1 MRRGFWFVAGAA
13 SGVYAL
19 ARVRRAAEALTPEG
33 LRDRWAALSVGAHLF
48 GDELRTEMAVREND
62 LRSRLAPELDGRP
75 ELTAGTTGE
84 HTTELTREGT
94 S

>member
-33 LRDRWAALSVGAHLF
+33 LRDRWAALSVGAQLF
-48 GDELRTEMAVREND
+48 GDELRSEMTVRENE
-62 LRSRLAPELDGRP
+62 LRSRLALGLDGP
-75 ELTAGTTGE
+75 PKLTSGTAGE